1 MNMCVCIYACL
12 YTILNSIHFQAPEV
26 DRCSMLEV
34 DHYDVMISSS
44 KSERSQEKFYTT
56 LFYAYLYH
64 HSNTTITVSI
74 AVVDTNGQKSDSTVA
89 MKTIYGQ
96 NTIASK

>member
-1 MNMCVCIYACL
+1 MHVCTL
-12 YTILNSIHFQAPEV
+12 LNSIHFQAPEV

-44 KSERSQEKFYTT
+44 KKERLQEKFYTT

-64 HSNTTITVSI
+64 SNTTITVSI
-74 AVVDTNGQKSDSTVA
+74 VVVDTNGQKSDSTVV
-89 MKTIYGQ
+89 MKTIFVQ

>member
-1 MNMCVCIYACL
+1 MHVCTL
-12 YTILNSIHFQAPEV
+12 LNSIHFQAPEV

-44 KSERSQEKFYTT
+44 KSERLQEKFYTT

-74 AVVDTNGQKSDSTVA
+74 VVVDTNGQKSDSTVV
-89 MKTIYGQ
+89 MKTIYVQ
-96 NTIASK
+96 NTVASK